1 MLANARHAKEEIQ
14 AMTITTS
21 GGDRQRR
28 TVLRAMMVVTALG
41 GLLFAV
47 LNLYRGLWPAAV
59 VEFAFVAYSLILL
72 PIIGRTPRFRA
83 WAVAYVIPWTGAM
96 LSILAMPG
104 ASPSVFV
111 WPILLPLVLHFLLG
125 SRLGLAVSLAS
136 FAGAAL
142 LAWYRFG
149 MPAESSSFT
158 GAANF
163 SLAGMLGLALAHVY
177 ERGRERSERRLREMA
192 ATDTLTGLPNRNL
205 LEETFERLRAAASHD
220 GRALS
225 ILLMDLD
232 HFKDINDAH
241 GHAAGDR
248 ALVAFAHRLR
258 SELRDEDFLCRFGGE
273 EFLALLPGTTKEVAR
288 QVAERLRLA
297 WREQPARWCEEAAD
311 SPHTVSVGIATVG
324 GDGAD
329 LDTLLRSADQRLYR
343 AKAEGRDRIV
353 SD

>member
-1 MLANARHAKEEIQ
+1 
-14 AMTITTS
+14 
-21 GGDRQRR
+21 
-28 TVLRAMMVVTALG
+28 
-41 GLLFAV
+41 
-47 LNLYRGLWPAAV
+47 
-59 VEFAFVAYSLILL
+59 
-72 PIIGRTPRFRA
+72 
-83 WAVAYVIPWTGAM
+83 
-96 LSILAMPG
+96 
-104 ASPSVFV
+104 
-111 WPILLPLVLHFLLG
+111 
-125 SRLGLAVSLAS
+125 
-136 FAGAAL
+136 L

-149 MPAESSSFT
+149 MPAESTSLT
-158 GAANF
+158 VAANF

-177 ERGRERSERRLREMA
+177 ERGRERSELRLREMA

-205 LEETFERLRAAASHD
+205 LEETFERLLAAASHD
-220 GRALS
+220 GGALS

-273 EFLALLPGTTKEVAR
+273 EFLAVLPGTSKEVAR

-297 WREQPARWCEEAAD
+297 WREQPARWCEEAAG

>member
-1 MLANARHAKEEIQ
+1 
-14 AMTITTS
+14 MTIS
-21 GGDRQRR
+21 ISAGDRQRR

-41 GLLFAV
+41 GVLFAF

-72 PIIGRTPRFRA
+72 PIIGRTERFRA

-125 SRLGLAVSLAS
+125 SRLGLFVSLAS

-142 LAWYRFG
+142 LAWFRFG
-149 MPAESSSFT
+149 APIESNSFT
-158 GAANF
+158 VAANF
-163 SLAGMLGLALAHVY
+163 SLAGMLGLALANVY
-177 ERGRERSERRLREMA
+177 ERGRERSERRLREIA
-192 ATDTLTGLPNRNL
+192 ATDMLTGLPNRNL
-205 LEETFERLRAAASHD
+205 LEETFDRLLAASSQD
-220 GRALS
+220 GEPLS

-232 HFKDINDAH
+232 HFKDINDAY

-248 ALVAFAHRLR
+248 ALVEFARRLR
-258 SELRDEDFLCRFGGE
+258 SELRDRDFLCRFGGE
-273 EFLALLPGTTKEVAR
+273 EFLAVLPGTSKEVAR

-297 WREQPARWCEEAAD
+297 WREQPAQWGEGAD
-311 SPHTVSVGIATVG
+311 VGSHSVSVGIASVG
-324 GDGAD
+324 GDGTD